1 MNAKFL
7 HIADVHLGKRQYN
20 NNERYNDY
28 FKAFKWILE
37 LAVQEAVDFILIAG
51 DLFDNRNVSPY
62 VLTEV
67 FYIIR
72 NFKIRSQETLNREIP
87 LICIEGNHDNP
98 IYSRQSWMTFLA
110 DLDLII
116 LLSGE
121 YDKYKKTIS
130 FEPYDPKTRRGGMIQ
145 IKNINI
151 YGVSFYGS
159 STGYLFQPIIESI
172 KEDPSKLNVLMM
184 HFGVE
189 GQDPS
194 KPGIGLSESFK
205 KLHSKVDYLALG
217 HYHRLYQLPRN
228 NPWVHNPGALE
239 ITDIR
244 EVFDYFDKDA
254 KRGAFLVSS
263 NEKSHQI
270 KALICENGATDP
282 NLIPNRK
289 FVKVRSMDFG
299 ETTSFDES
307 IALVIDTIRKWGNP
321 EKNTPMA
328 SEPNDL
334 NCPILFFNIEGQI
347 NYSRLDVNINQ
358 LRNEILDKFALLD
371 VRIFSPFL
379 ISSLDDIKVPQGKKT
394 IDEIEFEVF
403 TAMVKENS
411 MFEHVN
417 KEVVGLMRNLKIE
430 LLAGKPNYPALK
442 NLIREW
448 CLHNANEFN
457 IPDNLPKS
465 EPDEIPEVEE
475 IVVGNGIEA
484 DDETD
489 LDLDDYID
497 SIEDSEEV
505 E

>member
-1 MNAKFL
+1 MNTKFL

-20 NNERYNDY
+20 NNERYQDY

-37 LAVQEAVDFILIAG
+37 LAIQEGVDFVLIAG
-51 DLFDNRNVSPY
+51 DLFDNRQVSPY

-67 FYIIR
+67 FYLIR
-72 NFKIRSQETLNREIP
+72 NFKTKSQKALNHEIP

-130 FEPYDPKTRRGGMIQ
+130 FDPYDPKTRRGGMIQ
-145 IKNINI
+145 INNVNI

-159 STGYLFQPIIESI
+159 STVHLFQPIVEAITVDS
-172 KEDPSKLNVLMM
+172 SKLNVLMM
-184 HFGVE
+184 HFGVD
-189 GQDPS
+189 GQDQS
-194 KPGIGLSESFK
+194 KPGIKLSDPFNN
-205 KLHSKVDYLALG
+205 LHSKVDYLALG
-217 HYHRLYQLPRN
+217 HYHKLYQLPRMD
-228 NPWVHNPGALE
+228 PWIHNPGALE
-239 ITDIR
+239 ITDIK
-244 EVFDYFDKDA
+244 EVFEYFDNDA
-254 KRGAFLVSS
+254 KRGAFLISS
-263 NEKSHQI
+263 DDKTHQT

-289 FVKVRSMDFG
+289 FMRVSSIDIR

-307 IALVIDTIRKWGNP
+307 IALVLDKIKRWGTP
-321 EKNTPMA
+321 TKNSSMA

-334 NCPILFFNIEGQI
+334 NCPILFFNLEGQI

-358 LRNEILDKFALLD
+358 LRHEIMENFALLE

-379 ISSLDDIKVPQGKKT
+379 VSSLDDIKVPQGKKT
-394 IDEIEFEVF
+394 IEEIEFEVF

-411 MFEHVN
+411 MFEHV
-417 KEVVGLMRNLKIE
+417 KEEVVELMKNLKAE
-430 LLAGKPNYPALK
+430 LLVGKPNYPALK
-442 NLIREW
+442 DFIKEW
-448 CLHNANEFN
+448 CLHNAKEFK
-457 IPDNLPKS
+457 IQENLPKPEP

-475 IVVGNGIEA
+475 AIEA
-484 DDETD
+484 DDEID

-497 SIEDSEEV
+497 NIEDTEAAE
-505 E
+505 